1 MTVERFVGMIVVVGM
16 MALGALVVTGCV
28 VGVYWLVGLML

>member
-1 MTVERFVGMIVVVGM
+1 MERFVGVIVVVTM

-28 VGVYWLVGLML
+28 VWVYWLVSLML

>member
-1 MTVERFVGMIVVVGM
+1 MERFVGVIVVVGM